1 LLQQPDVLL
10 LDEPTVG
17 VDPQSRAFL
26 LDRVRDMVGDGTAV
40 LYATHYM
47 EEVSAVC
54 SHIVLLDHGRVLAS
68 GDLATLLRGPAGSA
82 PFDHLEALF
91 MHYTRRRLRD

>member
-1 LLQQPDVLL
+1 M
-10 LDEPTVG
+10 VG

-26 LDRVRDMVGDGTAV
+26 LDRVRDMLHAGTAV

-54 SHIVLLDHGRVLAS
+54 SRILLLDHGRVLAS
-68 GDLATLLRGPAGSA
+68 GDLPTLLRGPRALR
-82 PFDHLEALF
+82 PFQDLEDLF
-91 MHYTRRRLRD
+91 MHYTQRSLRD

>member
-1 LLQQPDVLL
+1 MLL

-26 LDRVRDMVGDGTAV
+26 LEQVTRAGAAGTAV

-54 SHIVLLDHGRVLAS
+54 SHILLLDHGRVLAE
-68 GDLATLLRGPAGSA
+68 GDLQALLRGDGETGA
-82 PFDHLEALF
+82 FDSLEALF
-91 MHYTRRRLRD
+91 MHYTQRSLRD